1 MGKTYW
7 CHEPKRPG
15 IICVN
20 NINGVC
26 TEGGIIEN
34 LFSPCGFRK
43 PYPPS
48 QENDS
53 FEDFCKRL
61 DAYHNMKP
69 NPDHTLPASMKKK
82 PPNRGSSVQPAP
94 KKVIKVVI
102 HRSYNPVEKAY
113 EILTKAHFDNDTD
126 LTGAHIAMEEAIG
139 YLGEALAE

>member
-15 IICVN
+15 LICTN
-20 NINGVC
+20 NINGIC
-26 TEGGIIEN
+26 TKEGFDN
-34 LFSPCGFRK
+34 FFSPCGFRN

-48 QENDS
+48 PENNS
-53 FEDFCKRL
+53 FEEFCKKFN
-61 DAYHNMKP
+61 AYRDMKP
-69 NPDHTLPASMKKK
+69 NPDYTPPASVKKK

-94 KKVIKVVI
+94 KKVIAVVV

-113 EILTKAHFDNDTD
+113 KILTKAHFDDDTD

-139 YLGEALAE
+139 FLGEALAD